1 VVAVVITG
9 RGGAGKT
16 TMTANLAT
24 YFSERGYRTLTVD
37 GDLYL
42 PKLAFHFGIYNPRY
56 NVHTL
61 LKNPEMR
68 TIEAVYHDPKTG
80 VDILPGSSSIY
91 DVIDIDQ
98 KRLRSIV
105 REVQTRYNLTI
116 IDSPVG
122 IPFDTVSTF
131 HLAQYQLI
139 VVEIER
145 GPIHSVHRMIENE
158 VVKLK
163 AIGDSYDLQVGV
175 IINKVREA
183 AGNVDDVVDFL
194 EYSIE
199 VPVLGV
205 IPFDPRVPEATNYGT
220 PVLHYAPFTGAS
232 RALSKSG
239 SLLDRWM
246 FGEKKG
252 ENLWKRLKGAFNSLF
267 HRGGTPSLKKL

>member
-1 VVAVVITG
+1 MVAVVVTG

-24 YFSERGYRTLTVD
+24 YFSGNGYRTLTVD

-61 LKNPEMR
+61 MRNPGMR
-68 TIEAVYHDPKTG
+68 TADAVYHDPRTG

-105 REVQTRYNLTI
+105 REIQTRYNLTI

-122 IPFDTVSTF
+122 IPFDTISTF

-139 VVEIER
+139 IVEIER

-163 AIGDSYDLQVGV
+163 AIGDSYDLKVGV
-175 IINKVREA
+175 VINKARESA
-183 AGNVDDVVDFL
+183 ESIDDIVDFL

-232 RALSKSG
+232 RAISRFGNLM
-239 SLLDRWM
+239 DEWM
-246 FGEKKG
+246 FGKKRRT
-252 ENLWKRLKGAFNSLF
+252 LWDRLKMAVHSLT
-267 HRGGTPSLKKL
+267 HRGSPSLEKL

>member
-1 VVAVVITG
+1 MVAVVITG

-24 YFSERGYRTLTVD
+24 YFSKRGYRTLTVD

-61 LKNPEMR
+61 LKNPGMR

-80 VDILPGSSSIY
+80 ADILPGSSSIY

-105 REVQTRYNLTI
+105 REVQMRYNLTI

-163 AIGDSYDLQVGV
+163 AIGESYDLQVGV

-232 RALSKSG
+232 RALSKAG
-239 SLLDRWM
+239 GLLDRWM

-252 ENLWKRLKGAFNSLF
+252 RTLWERLKGAFNSLI